1 MFVAIALFRKFC
13 FLFKE
18 DTSAGTHCNSLPK
31 SLSSQRNQHV
41 SLYICKVLLVH
52 MLYISHVPLYV
63 CYYTYKSMLAT
74 IRDRTRNLWS
84 KKHLVHTFQLS
95 SGLKQELPFSLEQ
108 TQLTEAHLRGH
119 WDVASRFQLGC
130 SPFLLDWVGAQ
141 LLLSSFP
148 KAYFLHAVKGY
159 SHFSPDDRQRAK
171 LEACPATRWS
181 TPLMQLQQQCRLID
195 TTMKM

>member
-1 MFVAIALFRKFC
+1 M
-13 FLFKE
+13 
-18 DTSAGTHCNSLPK
+18 
-31 SLSSQRNQHV
+31 
-41 SLYICKVLLVH
+41 LLVH
-52 MLYISHVPLYV
+52 MLYISHVLLYL

-74 IRDRTRNLWS
+74 VRDRTRNLCS
-84 KKHLVHTFQLS
+84 EEHLVHTCQLS
-95 SGLKQELPFSLEQ
+95 SRLKQELPCSMEQ
-108 TQLTEAHLRGH
+108 TQLTEAHIRGH
-119 WDVASRFQLGC
+119 WDVARRFQLGC

-181 TPLMQLQQQCRLID
+181 TQLMQVQQQCRLID
-195 TTMKM
+195 TTTKM